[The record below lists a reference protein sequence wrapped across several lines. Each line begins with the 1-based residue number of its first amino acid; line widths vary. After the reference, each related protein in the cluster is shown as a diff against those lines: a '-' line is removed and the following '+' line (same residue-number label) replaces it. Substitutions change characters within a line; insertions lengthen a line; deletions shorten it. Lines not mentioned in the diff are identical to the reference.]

1 MVWKTTTR
9 ASVLPR
15 LWHTPPTMLD
25 TPLQLVCTATHK
37 SHGDLC
43 FQLNFIMFYDDYHY
57 PHRHHHHQ
65 FGLPL
70 SDSRVKCWVS
80 RPNVCLCHRAVV
92 VPPEG
97 GMVTVSVPVYNTD
110 TRTQPEHYDCIEQVM
125 MAVCSHGGCFC
136 TGLQH

>member
-1 MVWKTTTR
+1 
-9 ASVLPR
+9 
-15 LWHTPPTMLD
+15 MLD
-25 TPLQLVCTATHK
+25 TPLQLVSTAAHK
-37 SHGDLC
+37 SHGYLC
-43 FQLNFIMFYDDYHY
+43 FTVKRSESVQSLTQRSRNLNQMLLFYDDYHY

-92 VPPEG
+92 VTPEG

-125 MAVCSHGGCFC
+125 MTVCV
-136 TGLQH
+136 